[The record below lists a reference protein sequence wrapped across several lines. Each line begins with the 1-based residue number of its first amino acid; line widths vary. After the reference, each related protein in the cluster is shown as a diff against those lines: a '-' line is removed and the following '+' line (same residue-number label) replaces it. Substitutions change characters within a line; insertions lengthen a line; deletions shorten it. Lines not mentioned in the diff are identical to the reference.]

1 MERKIGWRSCEFDEI
16 ELVYDK
22 AESNERIGKLLEEL
36 ETLALSEARNNC
48 GLLTTDAG
56 GCITSEQ
63 FESLSDVDKE
73 TVIKVLSNMGLASL
87 NPDINSG
94 VLYLRFTPK
103 IQKVLG
109 CTIFNVLNRIEKLDG
124 SINLLSPKWTLEFQV
139 PLGGKK
145 GLFQW
150 EMLIMQLYPWI
161 SVRETSTNEVAEEL
175 ITEEKICKK
184 EAVEPK
190 KEEEKNE
197 LSIFLKEMHEKPA
210 FNKAMEIAKGEM
222 ASIIQSGLYKRMTEK
237 DFTYDQWNSLNDAK
251 KDEMVI
257 SMGLFS
263 FYIQAVICVDFIKYI
278 PYIPAIGLLVAAWNG
293 TFEKQLIDA
302 GDGVDVTKFV
312 EALTLLHEC
321 CETWECTI
329 MYPVHVNIVSSID
342 TVDKADE
349 KPIEKGVPEKKSL
362 WKRLFGK

>member
-22 AESNERIGKLLEEL
+22 AASNEQTGKLLEEL
-36 ETLALSEARNNC
+36 EALALSEAKNNC
-48 GLLTTDAG
+48 GLLTNDAG
-56 GCITSEQ
+56 GRMTPEQ

-87 NPDINSG
+87 KPDINSG
-94 VLYLRFTPK
+94 VFYLRFTPK

-109 CTIFNVLNRIEKLDG
+109 CAIFNVLNRIEKLDG
-124 SINLLSPKWTLEFQV
+124 SINILRPKWTLELQV

-184 EAVEPK
+184 EAEEP
-190 KEEEKNE
+190 KEEEKK
-197 LSIFLKEMHEKPA
+197 I
-210 FNKAMEIAKGEM
+210 
-222 ASIIQSGLYKRMTEK
+222 
-237 DFTYDQWNSLNDAK
+237 
-251 KDEMVI
+251 
-257 SMGLFS
+257 
-263 FYIQAVICVDFIKYI
+263 
-278 PYIPAIGLLVAAWNG
+278 
-293 TFEKQLIDA
+293 
-302 GDGVDVTKFV
+302 
-312 EALTLLHEC
+312 
-321 CETWECTI
+321 
-329 MYPVHVNIVSSID
+329 
-342 TVDKADE
+342 
-349 KPIEKGVPEKKSL
+349 IEKGVSEKKSL

>member
-1 MERKIGWRSCEFDEI
+1 MERKIGWRSCELDEI

-36 ETLALSEARNNC
+36 ETLALSEAKNNC

-56 GCITSEQ
+56 GRITPEQ

-124 SINLLSPKWTLEFQV
+124 SINILHPKWTLEFQV

-175 ITEEKICKK
+175 ITEEKNSKS
-184 EAVEPK
+184 EVAETK
-190 KEEEKNE
+190 KEEKDE

-222 ASIIQSGLYKRMTEK
+222 ESIIQSGLYKRMTEK
-237 DFTYDQWNSLNDAK
+237 DFTYDQWNSLSDAK
-251 KDEMVI
+251 KEEMVI

-263 FYIQAVICVDFIKYI
+263 FISN
-278 PYIPAIGLLVAAWNG
+278 L
-293 TFEKQLIDA
+293 
-302 GDGVDVTKFV
+302 
-312 EALTLLHEC
+312 
-321 CETWECTI
+321 
-329 MYPVHVNIVSSID
+329 
-342 TVDKADE
+342 
-349 KPIEKGVPEKKSL
+349 
-362 WKRLFGK
+362 

>member
-1 MERKIGWRSCEFDEI
+1 MERKIGWRSCELDEI
-16 ELVYDK
+16 EMVYDK

-36 ETLALSEARNNC
+36 ETLALSEAKNHC

-56 GCITSEQ
+56 GHITPDQ
-63 FESLSDVDKE
+63 FEALRDVDKE

-124 SINLLSPKWTLEFQV
+124 SINILHPKWTLELQV

-175 ITEEKICKK
+175 ITEESNSKK
-184 EAVEPK
+184 EPGETKGEEK
-190 KEEEKNE
+190 KE
-197 LSIFLKEMHEKPA
+197 LSDFLKEMHEKPA
-210 FNKAMEIAKGEM
+210 FNQAMEIAKGEM
-222 ASIIQSGLYKRMTEK
+222 ASIIQSGLYTRMTEK
-237 DFTYDQWNSLNDAK
+237 NFTYDQWNSLNDAK
-251 KDEMVI
+251 KEEMVI
-257 SMGLFS
+257 SMGLCS
-263 FYIQAVICVDFIKYI
+263 FYIQAVICVDFIEYI
-278 PYIPAIGLLVAAWNG
+278 PYTPAIGLLLAAWNG

-312 EALTLLHEC
+312 EALTLLHGC
-321 CETWECTI
+321 CEKWECTI
-329 MYPVHVNIVSSID
+329 MYPVQVNIASPVN
-342 TVDKADE
+342 TVDKANE
-349 KPIEKGVPEKKSL
+349 KSIKKDVPEKKSF